1 MAGTRATARGWR
13 TNMTTRPDAPD
24 LILHS
29 GLFTTLDR
37 LNPTTNA
44 VTIKNGGLAGTILW
58 GFGFTFT
65 TLAYV
70 RNVPA
75 AMPRPSRT

>member
-1 MAGTRATARGWR
+1 MTGVHHVTPNSGKAPAIRPFGLYRFDIFCADPGYGSWRSSIAG
-13 TNMTTRPDAPD
+13 P
-24 LILHS
+24 
-29 GLFTTLDR
+29 
-37 LNPTTNA
+37 
-44 VTIKNGGLAGTILW
+44 ILW

-75 AMPRPSRT
+75 VMPRPSRT